1 MPSRL
6 RPESLLHNL
15 VDANARNY
23 AFHLFYVLQQTTEL
37 YFSTQTP
44 AEQSFQGTPMGRL
57 PQNELRAHLIK
68 ADGRADVNVTVLPL
82 TPTQNATQWAAWLG
96 LPDASLNRVSQYASL
111 QDRVLAEFSH
121 HPRCAAAIESQ
132 ERLDGQRFTY
142 VIRSREDLFFFQP
155 LRLDAVWDRYP
166 NCDVVYKGCLS
177 HGGIGQRLQLLRRDR
192 GLALLTT
199 RFPYYLF
206 LNATGRT
213 HFNPEQFEAG
223 QASWLNLTA
232 CAATVAEM
240 PAAAV
245 RVAGSKACFNVLDA
259 FKITPKR
266 LRGCH
271 KASCSAVY
279 CRAPEDPA
287 QWCFPNDNLSF
298 VNSHLCV
305 KCPKV
310 VY

>member
-223 QASWLNLTA
+223 RL
-232 CAATVAEM
+232 
-240 PAAAV
+240 P
-245 RVAGSKACFNVLDA
+245 GSTLLHAL
-259 FKITPKR
+259 PR
-266 LRGCH
+266 L
-271 KASCSAVY
+271 
-279 CRAPEDPA
+279 
-287 QWCFPNDNLSF
+287 Q
-298 VNSHLCV
+298 
-305 KCPKV
+305 KCQLRQ
-310 VY
+310 